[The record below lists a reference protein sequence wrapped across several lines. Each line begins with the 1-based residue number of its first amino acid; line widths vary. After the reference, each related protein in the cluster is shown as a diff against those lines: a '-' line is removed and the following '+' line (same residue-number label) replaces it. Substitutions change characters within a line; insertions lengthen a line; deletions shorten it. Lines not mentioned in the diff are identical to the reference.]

1 MPSLKP
7 LLPRPWELSVEETN
21 VAAAAHHEKWKA
33 DIKAKKEPEPKPVF
47 TEKQKKWAKDFLTT
61 PSQIQQNLPDDYGHE
76 FHRQVAILVDKK
88 GLEEKE
94 KKALEEKKEASKKC
108 GKQVSQLGEQKKQS
122 IPPLIV
128 EAGPSVTTSF
138 RADMDKD
145 MELLDPA
152 ILAAARA

>member
-1 MPSLKP
+1 MA
-7 LLPRPWELSVEETN
+7 E
-21 VAAAAHHEKWKA
+21 
-33 DIKAKKEPEPKPVF
+33 
-47 TEKQKKWAKDFLTT
+47 
-61 PSQIQQNLPDDYGHE
+61 
-76 FHRQVAILVDKK
+76 KK

-128 EAGPSVTTSF
+128 EAGTFLTASF

-145 MELLDPA
+145 MELMDPA
-152 ILAAARA
+152 ILAAATAQGMTVTAAKERATEFGMTLRALLGLEDAPVSEVAFTYVRNGPLVKPA